1 MKELLQKYKK
11 IRNRLNAFSYAMYV
25 ISWDSE
31 TEAPKGCFEN
41 RSNQIGELVSMML
54 EISHSDDY
62 INTVKTLFE
71 NRNKLSKDDALEIE
85 KVYEYLMKEIK
96 IPENELIE
104 YEILLSKANQVWCDA
119 KLTNNYELFKPVLE
133 QIINWQRKYI
143 SYLETEELKG
153 YNVLL
158 NDYEKGFTMKEYD
171 EFFNALKKD
180 LVPFVK
186 EITSKNII
194 DDSFVTKNYDVQ
206 KQKEFAM
213 YLMDVMCFDKNY
225 GLTKESEHPFTSGNG
240 TTDVRVTTHYYEK
253 LITSS
258 IFSMIH
264 ELGHGTYERQCNP
277 KCDNTALSGGTTMAM
292 HESQSRFYENI
303 VGRDYNFWKRHYHK
317 LQKLFKKNLK
327 EVTLEEFYKAVN
339 KSEKSLIRTEAD
351 ELTYPLHIMVR
362 YDIEKKIYEENLNV
376 DELPKMWNKL
386 YKEYLDIEVPNDT
399 QGILQDIHWAGGS
412 FGYFP
417 TYALGSAYAAQLYN
431 QMKKELDVEKIFG
444 EKNLKKVNKW
454 LGDKVHKYAGSKTP
468 KEILLLATGEEFN
481 PKYYIEYLKEKYSKI
496 YNVTEN

>member
-1 MKELLQKYKK
+1 MEELLQKYKK

-41 RSNQIGELVSMML
+41 RSNQIGELVSMMV
-54 EISHSDDY
+54 EISHSDEY
-62 INTVKTLFE
+62 VNTVKTLFE
-71 NRNKLSKDDALEIE
+71 NKGKLSKDESLEIE

-143 SYLETEELKG
+143 SYLETEELQG

-186 EITSKNII
+186 EITSKNIV
-194 DDSFVTKNYDVQ
+194 DDSFITKKYYIN
-206 KQKEFAM
+206 KQREFAM

-240 TTDVRVTTHYYEK
+240 TTDVRVTTHYYEN

-264 ELGHGTYERQCNP
+264 ELGHGTYERQCDP
-277 KCDNTALSGGTTMAM
+277 KYDNTALSGGATMAM

-303 VGRDYNFWKRHYHK
+303 IGRDYTFWQVHFPK
-317 LQKLFKKNLK
+317 LK
-327 EVTLEEFYKAVN
+327 EIYKEQFRNVTFADFYNYIN
-339 KSEKSLIRTEAD
+339 KVEASFIRTEAD
-351 ELTYPLHIMVR
+351 ELTYPIHVMLR
-362 YDIEKKIYEENLNV
+362 YELEKQLIDGTLEVKDLEQAWNDKIKQYFN
-376 DELPKMWNKL
+376 
-386 YKEYLDIEVPNDT
+386 IEVPCSSK
-399 QGILQDIHWAGGS
+399 GVLQDSHWSGGS
-412 FGYFP
+412 IGYFP
-417 TYALGSAYAAQLYN
+417 TYALGSAIASQLYYKMNEEFDVN
-431 QMKKELDVEKIFG
+431 QSLLQGNTKQINEWLNNKIHKFG
-444 EKNLKKVNKW
+444 SS
-454 LGDKVHKYAGSKTP
+454 KYP
-468 KEILLLATGEEFN
+468 KEILEKAINDKFDVN
-481 PKYYIEYLKEKYSKI
+481 YYINYLIEKYSKI
-496 YNVTEN
+496 YNLN

>member
-71 NRNKLSKDDALEIE
+71 NRKKLSKDDALEIE

-96 IPENELIE
+96 IPENKLIE

-171 EFFNALKKD
+171 GFFNALKKD

-240 TTDVRVTTHYYEK
+240 TTDVRVTTHYYEN

-277 KCDNTALSGGTTMAM
+277 KYDNTALSGGTTMAM

-303 VGRDYNFWKRHYHK
+303 VGRDYNFWKKHYPK

-327 EVTLEEFYKAVN
+327 DVTLEEFYKAVN

-431 QMKKELDVEKIFG
+431 QMKKELDVEKVFG

-496 YNVTEN
+496 YNVIEN